1 MLSVEIL
8 HDEIQPI
15 DESLQDLIVR
25 CLEAAAEREG
35 VDGEVVVTLVN
46 NERIHELNRQYRG
59 VDRPTDVL
67 SFAMN
72 ESGEGELD
80 IYIDEEELDAFPNM
94 LGDIVISV
102 PKAKEQAAEYG
113 HSLERELGFLAVHG
127 FLHLLGYDHG
137 TEEEEKEMFSRQEA
151 VLQQIGL
158 TR

>member
-8 HDEIQPI
+8 HEDIEPI
-15 DESLQDLIVR
+15 DEHLQSLIVKS
-25 CLEAAAEREG
+25 LEAAAVHED
-35 VDGEVVVTLVN
+35 VSGEVVVTIVS
-46 NERIHELNRQYRG
+46 NERIHELNRDYRD

-72 ESGEGELD
+72 EPGEGEMEIFLD
-80 IYIDEEELDAFPNM
+80 ESDLEDFPNM
-94 LGDIVISV
+94 LGDIIISL
-102 PKAKEQAAEYG
+102 PKAKEQAEDYG

-137 TEEEEKEMFSRQEA
+137 SEEEEKEMFSRQDV
-151 VLQQIGL
+151 VLEQIGL

>member
-1 MLSVEIL
+1 MLAVEIL
-8 HDEIQPI
+8 HEDIEPI
-15 DESLQDLIVR
+15 EERLQSLLVK
-25 CLEAAAEREG
+25 CLEAAAVQEE
-35 VDGEVVVTLVN
+35 VSGEVVVTIVS
-46 NERIHELNRQYRG
+46 NERIHELNRDYRD

-72 ESGEGELD
+72 EPGEGEMEIYLD
-80 IYIDEEELDAFPNM
+80 EGDLEEFPNM
-94 LGDIVISV
+94 LGDIIISL
-102 PKAKEQAAEYG
+102 PKAREQAEDYG

-151 VLQQIGL
+151 VLEQIGL

>member
-8 HDEIQPI
+8 HEEVEPISEHLQQLLIRCIQ
-15 DESLQDLIVR
+15 
-25 CLEAAAEREG
+25 EAAAREE

-46 NERIHELNRQYRG
+46 NERIHQLNRDYRG

-72 ESGEGELD
+72 EAGEDEMD
-80 IYIDEEELDAFPNM
+80 IYIDESEFDDYPNM
-94 LGDIVISV
+94 LGDIIISL
-102 PKAKEQAAEYG
+102 PKAQEQAEEYG

-137 TEEEEKEMFSRQEA
+137 TEEEEKEMFSRQDE
-151 VLQQIGL
+151 VLAKIGL